1 MDVTTCEALECKYN
15 IRGSCSLNVKWRH
28 DIVKKR
34 CMPTDNWN
42 IVGSF
47 VLDRIFKQTTA
58 SDIDLVMPEGEMPA
72 KLPDEIVKSGLPI
85 ELIWRIPKDRR
96 VFDFHNISLPRIGPS
111 GLLNWEVAEALKN
124 SRMISTLSGIR
135 KVSALTIFVSVK
147 SMVKYDLYLDR
158 KTLKIWA
165 RSVQAPLDWKE
176 PFRWLTWQ
184 GWVKEINWDYLRAEY
199 LIDWVERI
207 YKESEQSERRRYLE
221 QLREISKEMEL
232 GEDIGYHF
240 LMKYLSAS
248 IEGNIKEVEELKRAI
263 HARELQIAKNLDITQ
278 EG

>member
-1 MDVTTCEALECKYN
+1 MCKVQECKYN
-15 IRGSCSLNVKWRH
+15 IRDSCSLNVKCSH
-28 DIVKKR
+28 DIVEEQ
-34 CMPTDNWN
+34 CLPTDNWY

-47 VLDRIFKQTTA
+47 VLDRVFNKNTA
-58 SDIDLVMPEGEMPA
+58 NDIDLVMPEGEMPA

-85 ELIWRIPKDRR
+85 EMIWRIPGDRR
-96 VFDFHNISLPRIGPS
+96 VFSFHNISLPRIGPS
-111 GLLNWEVAEALKN
+111 SCLNWEVAEALKN
-124 SRMISTLSGIR
+124 SKMISTLPGVR

-147 SMVKYDLYLDR
+147 SMVKYELYLDR

-165 RSVQAPLDWKE
+165 RSVLAPLGWKE

-199 LIDWVERI
+199 LIDWVERV
-207 YKESEQSERRRYLE
+207 YKKSGQSERRRYLE
-221 QLREISKEMEL
+221 KLWETSKEMEL

-240 LMKYLSAS
+240 LLKYLSAS
-248 IEGNIKEVEELKRAI
+248 IEGNIKEVEKINRAI
-263 HARELQIAKNLDITQ
+263 HACRLQVAKNLNITQ